1 MGSPSLA
8 RCPHTSE
15 HLPGYIWGDEKE
27 GHSTAH
33 NRGRCCLNNLELL
46 PPNLELLGTHTPASY
61 IPVIKEK
68 LLARLNGSLGED
80 PNAVVAIDHHDCR
93 DRGAGL

>member
-8 RCPHTSE
+8 RCPHTSG
-15 HLPGYIWGDEKE
+15 HLPGCICGDEKE

-33 NRGRCCLNNLELL
+33 KRTLLLNNLELL
-46 PPNLELLGTHTPASY
+46 SPNPELLGTHTPASY

-80 PNAVVAIDHHDCR
+80 PNAVVTIDHHDCR